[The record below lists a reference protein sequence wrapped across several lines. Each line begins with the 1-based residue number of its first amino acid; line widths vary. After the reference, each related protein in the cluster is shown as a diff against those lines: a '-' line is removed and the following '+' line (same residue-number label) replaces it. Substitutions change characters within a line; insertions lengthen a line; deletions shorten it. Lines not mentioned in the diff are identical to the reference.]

1 MRELIVAALAMML
14 VMIPLAMADEAE
26 ASSVVTF
33 HYDNGGA
40 LYKETATGAPLNTA
54 GIEATVGLGDWYYS
68 DGTQWTA
75 GDIITGDTDLYLG
88 GPPAPP
94 PEPDP
99 GDDPVE
105 NDHRARG
112 PPAWVG
118 LCGGII
124 ASAMV
129 LVMAYAY
136 YRRH

>member
-1 MRELIVAALAMML
+1 MKGPIAAVMALAL
-14 VMIPLAMADEAE
+14 VMAPLVMADEAE

-40 LYKETATGAPLNTA
+40 LYRETATGAPLNTT

-105 NDHRARG
+105 SDPG
-112 PPAWVG
+112 PKGTPAWVG

-129 LVMAYAY
+129 LVVAYII
-136 YRRH
+136 YRRR